1 MNDIQTLVESTKYK
15 KLNTSDAQAMKILL
29 ENAAQEHQKMLLE
42 SNVTGDIA
50 QFTPI
55 LMPLVREAFPKLI
68 ANELLGVQPMTTP
81 TGFMYALVNRYVGN
95 GTNTETR
102 YSLVVLGFD
111 VVLAGKAAQE
121 TGGAKGILA
130 VEGKYVLVDK
140 ATFEGTNAGTIA
152 GGLANIE
159 LLAGVGGGAVSPAG
173 IYSNAA
179 LFDRIFSNYS
189 GTYST
194 AQGETL
200 NQNMN
205 DVLAP
210 RMNEVGISIERKSIE
225 AKTRALKARYTVEM
239 FQDLKAQHGLAAD
252 EELISLI
259 SNEVRSEI
267 DRDVI
272 NFVNRNATIAVN
284 PAIVTYGDGEPG
296 RWELE
301 AYRAQAARI
310 SKEAALIGV
319 QTRRAQGNILLVS
332 PMVSAM
338 LQQAGN
344 FKTATVDSTI
354 DAQAIGGV
362 VGTFDNRF
370 KVIVDQYAQNDYCTV
385 LYKGADRR
393 DGMGVFAPYVPLQF
407 QRVTDYESGQ
417 PAIIAKTRYALDT
430 IPDTRTAPSE
440 GYQDPTRGSR
450 YARTFGVDLSNT
462 VLG

>member
-1 MNDIQTLVESTKYK
+1 MNDIQMLIESKKYK
-15 KLNTSDAQAMKILL
+15 QLDTSDAQAMKILL
-29 ENAAQEHQKMLLE
+29 ENAAQEHQKMLQE

-55 LMPLVREAFPKLI
+55 LMPLVREAYPKLI
-68 ANELLGVQPMTTP
+68 ANELLGVQPMTMP
-81 TGFMYALVNRYVGN
+81 TGYMYQMVNRYTGN
-95 GTNTETR
+95 GDVQDTR
-102 YSLVVLGFD
+102 DGLVALGFSA
-111 VVLAGKAAQE
+111 VLASKAEQE
-121 TGGAKGILA
+121 AAGVVGLVQ
-130 VEGKYVLVDK
+130 VEGKFALVEKDNFANAGVDLVD
-140 ATFEGTNAGTIA
+140 TAGTPVQPTA
-152 GGLANIE
+152 T
-159 LLAGVGGGAVSPAG
+159 
-173 IYSNAA
+173 YSNTA
-179 LFDRIFSNYS
+179 LFDRIFSGYT

-194 AQGETL
+194 AAGEAL
-200 NQNMN
+200 GR
-205 DVLAP
+205 D
-210 RMNEVGISIERKSIE
+210 MNEVAISIEKKSIE

-267 DRDVI
+267 DRDII
-272 NFVNRNATIAVN
+272 NFVNRNATLVTNAAV
-284 PAIVTYGDGEPG
+284 VQGGTDHG
-296 RWELE
+296 RWEIE

-338 LQQAGN
+338 LQQAGS
-344 FKTATVDSTI
+344 FQTATVDSTI
-354 DAQAIGGV
+354 DPNAIGGV

-370 KVIVDQYAQNDYCTV
+370 KVIVDQYATSDYATV
-385 LYKGADRR
+385 LYKGTDRR

-407 QRVTDYESGQ
+407 QRVTDHESGQ

-430 IPDTRTAPSE
+430 IPDVHNAPVN
-440 GYQDPTRGSR
+440 GYDDPTRGSR

-462 VLG
+462 VMA